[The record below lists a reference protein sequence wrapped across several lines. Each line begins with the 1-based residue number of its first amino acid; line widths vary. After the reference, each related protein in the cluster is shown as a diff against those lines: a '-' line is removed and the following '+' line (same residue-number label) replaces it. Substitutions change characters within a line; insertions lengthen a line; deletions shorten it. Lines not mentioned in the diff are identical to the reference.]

1 MLHGVEGKATSAAMQ
16 GLITATRFKCE
27 IAATR
32 PRIASDRRK
41 PPPRPR
47 FKLFDRNGA
56 QGAMAGAET
65 CKCSFTVEAPN
76 FFRQRKDPARKF
88 DRVISICISAE
99 QANEARTAA
108 NEGY

>member
-16 GLITATRFKCE
+16 GLITATRFECE

-41 PPPRPR
+41 APPRPR
-47 FKLFDRNGA
+47 FKLFDRNAA
-56 QGAMAGAET
+56 QGASAGAET
-65 CKCSFTVEAPN
+65 CKCSFTVEARN
-76 FFRQRKDPARKF
+76 FFRQRKDPESNF
-88 DRVISICISAE
+88 DPVLSICFSAE
-99 QANEARTAA
+99 QANEPRTAA